1 MDVQSMG
8 QPTPYSNQSN
18 QDFNFETLYFKM
30 KVENLDLQAINKVK
44 DREIDELNQNISK
57 FKEELP
63 RAEQECKDLNDKLRE
78 QSSNLE
84 QLEKENHS
92 LKQKITLLQQDKSE
106 SNNASS
112 PKSNGPP
119 DDSVSW

>member
-1 MDVQSMG
+1 MG